1 MVFIF
6 NPRSSLGSADS
17 LDRMSSLSSSSK
29 GSNKVLSLED
39 VEAIV
44 EMQERSKYNLFFSS
58 LYIMIKLFI
67 AINYYQFKCKSVP

>member
-1 MVFIF
+1 M
-6 NPRSSLGSADS
+6 GSADS

-29 GSNKVLSLED
+29 GSNKVMSLED

-44 EMQERSKYNLFFSS
+44 EMQERSKCNLFFSN
-58 LYIMIKLFI
+58 KFFI